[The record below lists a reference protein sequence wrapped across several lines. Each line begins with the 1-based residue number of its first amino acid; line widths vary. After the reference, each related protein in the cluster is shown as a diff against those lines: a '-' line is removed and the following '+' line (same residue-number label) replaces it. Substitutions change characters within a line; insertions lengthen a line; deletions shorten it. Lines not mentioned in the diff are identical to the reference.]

1 MLEKAGVLNSTVQ
14 ISPPPVVLS
23 SLGELRRC
31 SLFTTWR
38 PVSSWFNFI
47 KSLNNAWSQLLKS
60 EHLIYVKV
68 FGLLRRTHLTL
79 RAHWG
84 LAEPT
89 TSLTARQALHVLP
102 PLLRFL
108 PSCLCQTLA
117 SPSATGTVSFSGS
130 LWSQLPWVPEAP
142 PSHTNISTHLTEGQ
156 VISCFL
162 VSNCSSLRAETEL
175 CMLAAY
181 SLSS

>member
-1 MLEKAGVLNSTVQ
+1 MLEKADVLNSTVQ

-23 SLGELRRC
+23 SLGELRCC

-79 RAHWG
+79 RTHWG

-89 TSLTARQALHVLP
+89 TPLTTRQAQHVPL

-117 SPSATGTVSFSGS
+117 SPSALGLSASQEACEVSSHGFQKPHLLTPISALIS
-130 LWSQLPWVPEAP
+130 LK
-142 PSHTNISTHLTEGQ
+142 G
-156 VISCFL
+156 
-162 VSNCSSLRAETEL
+162 R
-175 CMLAAY
+175 
-181 SLSS
+181 